1 MRVWSHADHPF
12 PLPDGHRYP
21 LSKYRLLRDR
31 IIADGTVRA
40 ADVLAPQP
48 ISWDALL
55 SVHDG
60 AFLDRVRAGT
70 LGRRETRVLGLPW
83 SPQLVERAR
92 RGTQGTLHA
101 ARDALDGQRVG
112 LMLGGGTHHA
122 GRASARGYC
131 LFNDLAVVTSV
142 LRAEARAQRV
152 LVVDCDVHQ
161 GDGTAELLGPDG
173 GDRDAY
179 TLSVQCERNY
189 PARRIPSDLDI
200 ELPAGT
206 AGPEYL
212 RALADGLAVAT
223 RAFGTPDL
231 VLYLAGADAWEG
243 DGLGRLALTMDAL
256 RERDELV
263 LDHCL
268 ALGAPVVVTLAGG
281 YPPDVHDGV
290 RINHQTVLAVRHR
303 ADHAAAL
310 PPPRPAS

>member
-12 PLPDGHRYP
+12 PLPAGHRYP
-21 LSKYRLLRDR
+21 LGKYRLLRDL
-31 IIADGTVRA
+31 IVNDGTVRA
-40 ADVLAPQP
+40 ADVLTPQA
-48 ISWDALL
+48 ISWDTLHT
-55 SVHDG
+55 VHDG
-60 AFLDRVRAGT
+60 AFLERMRDGT
-70 LGRRETRVLGLPW
+70 LDRRQAQVLGLPW
-83 SPQLVERAR
+83 SPELVERAR

-131 LFNDLAVVTSV
+131 LFNDLAVVTGV
-142 LRAEARAQRV
+142 LRAEGRAQRV

-161 GDGTAELLGPDG
+161 GDGTAELLGPGG
-173 GDRDAY
+173 GDHDAY

-189 PARRIPSDLDI
+189 PGHRIPSHLDI

-212 RALADGLAVAT
+212 QALSDGLAVAT

-231 VLYLAGADAWEG
+231 VLYLAGADPWEG

-281 YPPDVHDGV
+281 YPPDVLDGV
-290 RINHQTVLAVRHR
+290 RINHQTVLAVRGR
-303 ADHAAAL
+303 ADHDAVL
-310 PPPRPAS
+310 PPPLPAS

>member
-12 PLPDGHRYP
+12 PLPAGHRYP
-21 LSKYRLLRDR
+21 LGKYRLLRDL
-31 IIADGTVRA
+31 IVNDGTVRA
-40 ADVLAPQP
+40 ADVLTPQA
-48 ISWDALL
+48 ISWDTLHT
-55 SVHDG
+55 VHDG
-60 AFLDRVRAGT
+60 AFLERMREGT
-70 LGRRETRVLGLPW
+70 LDRRQAQVLGLPW
-83 SPQLVERAR
+83 SPELVERAR

-131 LFNDLAVVTSV
+131 LFNDLAVVTGV
-142 LRAEARAQRV
+142 LRAEGRAQRV

-161 GDGTAELLGPDG
+161 GDGTAELLGPGG
-173 GDRDAY
+173 GDHDAY

-189 PARRIPSDLDI
+189 PGHRIPSHLDI
-200 ELPAGT
+200 ELAAGT

-212 RALADGLAVAT
+212 QALSDGLAVAT

-231 VLYLAGADAWEG
+231 VLYLAGADPWEG

-281 YPPDVHDGV
+281 YPPDVLDGV
-290 RINHQTVLAVRHR
+290 RINHQTVLAVRGR
-303 ADHAAAL
+303 ADHDAVL
-310 PPPRPAS
+310 PPPLPAS